1 MSMNEKRLLAI
12 LGSPHT
18 NGTTATMLNYA
29 IRRAEEMGYTVT
41 KINLYEKIFLTV
53 RVVGLA

>member
-1 MSMNEKRLLAI
+1 MNENRLLAI

-18 NGTTATMLNYA
+18 NGTTATMLKYA
-29 IRRAEEMGYTVT
+29 IRRVEEMGYTIT

>member
-1 MSMNEKRLLAI
+1 MNEKRLLAI

-18 NGTTATMLNYA
+18 SGTTATMLNYA
-29 IRRAEEMGYTVT
+29 IRRVEEMGYTIT